1 MRTILFI
8 IKKELLQILRNKQMI
23 PIIFLLPIF
32 QLLVLVHAATFEIK
46 KVDMVIVN
54 KDNSNFSRLLINKFI
69 STNYFKYSA
78 STYSDEQAKKDLAI
92 LKARM
97 ILEIPG
103 DFEKNLINTGK
114 AKVQFIINAE
124 DGAAAAVIQS
134 YASSIV
140 IGFNQE
146 IIADFK
152 YNLMRSDYSL
162 INTITRYWYNPE
174 LDYKHYMVPGI
185 LVLLVTVVGMFLSSM
200 NIVREKEIGTIE
212 QLNVTP
218 IRKRHFIVGKLLPF
232 WLLAN
237 FELILGL
244 IIGKFVFDVPIE
256 GNILLIFFLA
266 STYLLVVQA
275 IGLFISTIAETQQ
288 QALFL
293 SWFFMV
299 LFMLMS
305 GLFTPIDSMPGWAQ
319 IITLFNPV
327 AHFIE
332 IMRRVL
338 LKGSGFFEV
347 QKQFWLLI
355 GLVALMI
362 TLATWRYRKTTG

>member
-1 MRTILFI
+1 M
-8 IKKELLQILRNKQMI
+8 
-23 PIIFLLPIF
+23 
-32 QLLVLVHAATFEIK
+32 
-46 KVDMVIVN
+46 
-54 KDNSNFSRLLINKFI
+54 LINKFT
-69 STNYFKYSA
+69 STNYSRYA
-78 STYSDEQAKKDLAI
+78 GNRYSDDIAKNDLAVN
-92 LKARM
+92 KARM
-97 ILEIPG
+97 VLEIPE
-103 DFEKNLINTGK
+103 DFEKDLIRTGK

-140 IGFNQE
+140 FGFNQD
-146 IIADFK
+146 ILTDFK
-152 YNLMRSDYSL
+152 YNLNRSEYSM

-174 LDYKHYMVPGI
+174 LDYKDYMVPGI

-218 IRKRHFIVGKLLPF
+218 IKKRHFIIGKLLPF
-232 WLLAN
+232 WFIAN
-237 FELILGL
+237 FELALGL
-244 IIGKFVFDVPIE
+244 FIAKLIFDVPIE

-266 STYLLVVQA
+266 STYLLVIQT

-305 GLFTPIDSMPGWAQ
+305 GLFTPVDSMPDWAQ
-319 IITLFNPV
+319 IIALFNPI

-347 QKQFWLLI
+347 QKQFWMLI
-355 GLVALMI
+355 GLAIIMI
-362 TLATWRYRKTTG
+362 ILSTWRYRKTTG

>member
-1 MRTILFI
+1 ML
-8 IKKELLQILRNKQMI
+8 
-23 PIIFLLPIF
+23 PIIFLLPLF

-46 KVDMVIVN
+46 KVDMVVMN
-54 KDNSNFSRLLINKFI
+54 MDNGSFSRSLINKFV
-69 STNYFKYSA
+69 STNYFKYVGS
-78 STYSDEQAKKDLAI
+78 SYSDESVKNDLAVN
-92 LKARM
+92 KARM
-97 ILEIPG
+97 ALIIPQH
-103 DFEKNLINTGK
+103 FEKNLLNTGK
-114 AKVQFIINAE
+114 GKVQFIINAE

-140 IGFNQE
+140 FGFNQD

-152 YNLMRSDYSL
+152 YNLMRSNFSM
-162 INTITRYWYNPE
+162 INTIVRYWYNPE

-218 IRKRHFIVGKLLPF
+218 IKKRHFIIGKLLPF
-232 WLLAN
+232 WFLAN
-237 FELILGL
+237 FELALGL
-244 IIGKFVFDVPIE
+244 VIAKLIFDVPIL
-256 GNILLIFFLA
+256 GNIFLIFFLA
-266 STYLLVVQA
+266 STYLLVIQA

-347 QKQFWLLI
+347 QKQFWMLF
-355 GLVALMI
+355 GLALLMI
-362 TLATWRYRKTTG
+362 SLSTWRYRKTTG